1 MAARAELPPL
11 IPRDVLFGNP
21 EKVSPKISPD
31 GKRMAWIA
39 PDQKNVRQVWV
50 KTIGANDDK
59 VVTDD
64 KKRNCAYE
72 WAQNSKVL
80 LYMQDHDGDED
91 FHVYGV
97 DLAAGTVRDF
107 TPHEKIQAR
116 ISGID
121 ENFPD
126 EVLLSINIRDRRLHD
141 VYRLNLTTGELTPT
155 RRTRATSP
163 PSWPTRSSRSAPRR
177 RSRPTAGPKSASA
190 TTSSRLADVGEGRAG
205 REPRLR

>member
-1 MAARAELPPL
+1 MPRDRRTGSEPLLSPTWSLPYIWPGCGMTRLTGAQGSVGPGWHAPRPGALHHRGVWPMKELRDASIRSLTATALAALTLGVPMAARAELPPL

-50 KTIGANDDK
+50 KTIGKDDDK

-64 KKRNCAYE
+64 KKRGIRIYE
-72 WAQNSKVL
+72 WAENSKVL
-80 LYMQDHDGDED
+80 LYMQDNDGDED

-97 DLAAGTVRDF
+97 DLDAGKVRDF

-116 ISGID
+116 
-121 ENFPD
+121 
-126 EVLLSINIRDRRLHD
+126 
-141 VYRLNLTTGELTPT
+141 
-155 RRTRATSP
+155 
-163 PSWPTRSSRSAPRR
+163 
-177 RSRPTAGPKSASA
+177 
-190 TTSSRLADVGEGRAG
+190 
-205 REPRLR
+205 